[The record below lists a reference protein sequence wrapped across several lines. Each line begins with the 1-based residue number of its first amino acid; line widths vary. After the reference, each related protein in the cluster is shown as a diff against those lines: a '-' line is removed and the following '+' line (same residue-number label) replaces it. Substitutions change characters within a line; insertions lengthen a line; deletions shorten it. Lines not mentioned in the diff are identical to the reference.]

1 MLLNVAQHIVVNV
14 DVNYGVNCEIYDIH
28 RFTIL
33 KINEN
38 NIIMTLIDHNFIS
51 FAYIKLIDR
60 FTSALIIFDL
70 KSIQYRNIY

>member
-1 MLLNVAQHIVVNV
+1 MLLNVAQHLVVNV
-14 DVNYGVNCEIYDIH
+14 DVNYGVNCEIHDIH

-33 KINEN
+33 KMNEN

-60 FTSALIIFDL
+60 FTSALLIFDL